1 VKVTIDHET
10 CLLSGK
16 CTFFHPEL
24 FAEREDG
31 YPEPRAAQIGPDQR
45 QALLD
50 AIEACPTG
58 SIALVEDDSDPGPE
72 AG

>member
-1 VKVTIDHET
+1 MKVAIDHET

-24 FAEREDG
+24 FAERPDG
-31 YPEPRAAQIGPDQR
+31 YPEPRATEFGADQR

-50 AIEACPTG
+50 AIDACPTG
-58 SIALVEDDSDPGPE
+58 AISLVDDDGSSAEGR
-72 AG
+72 